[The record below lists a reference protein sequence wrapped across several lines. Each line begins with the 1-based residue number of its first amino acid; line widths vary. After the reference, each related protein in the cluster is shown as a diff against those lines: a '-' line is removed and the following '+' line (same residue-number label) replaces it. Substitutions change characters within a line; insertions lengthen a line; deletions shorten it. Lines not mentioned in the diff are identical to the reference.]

1 MGLSPVY
8 DFKLVF
14 FVVGVTLN
22 GILPWVHLRVE
33 IRTRFRSLDLSLPMR
48 ALWLIDGWVETNPSN
63 IRIFPMDISI

>member
-8 DFKLVF
+8 AQLVF
-14 FVVGVTLN
+14 FVVGVILD

-33 IRTRFRSLDLSLPMR
+33 IWTRFRSLDLSSPMR